1 MNNSIW
7 FFDNIDVFQILCP
20 HKFSEYK
27 KDHAFNYYKKGDYIY
42 FEEDLANKVFLIN
55 SGKIKIGYIT
65 DDGIEV
71 VTSILTKGQIFGE
84 KAILGHEKRNE
95 FAQAMD
101 NNVSTCVVSLDIMY
115 ELLKR
120 ENEFSLSIYKFI
132 GYRFKKLERRLQI
145 MLFKDAKTRLLEFI
159 KELSEEHGFINAVT
173 KDTVINHPYTQKEI
187 ATLIGLS
194 RPTLN
199 ILINEL
205 QQDKIIV
212 FERKQIILL
221 KK

>member
-1 MNNSIW
+1 MNNTFW

-20 HKFSEYK
+20 HKFAEYK
-27 KDHAFNYYKKGDYIY
+27 KEHSFNFYHKGDYIY
-42 FEEDLANKVFLIN
+42 FEEDLANKVYLVN
-55 SGKIKIGYIT
+55 SGKIKIGYVT
-65 DDGIEV
+65 DDGVEV
-71 VTSILTKGQIFGE
+71 ITSILTKGQIFGE

-101 NNVSTCVVSLDIMY
+101 SNVSTCVVSLDIMY

-159 KELSEEHGFINAVT
+159 KELAEEHGFINAVT

-205 QQDKIIV
+205 KQDKIIE